1 MAHDCARGQAALA
14 SDAGECRF
22 LTGQAREEAG
32 HALVFQAAIAW
43 FAPRHLGDAPFL
55 PAMQEYRSILID
67 ALSREDLLETFL
79 AEQVILEGL
88 GEAVLSR
95 IEEGLVKRTAPFRR
109 LRRILLQQEEAHHG
123 FGRRQLERAI
133 QLGET
138 DAPSLQRRA
147 QRYLMLTEGMVLS
160 LAGQFDSIDEDAAA
174 WAADAWTFLPE
185 WLVETRAHSW

>member
-1 MAHDCARGQAALA
+1 
-14 SDAGECRF
+14 
-22 LTGQAREEAG
+22 
-32 HALVFQAAIAW
+32 
-43 FAPRHLGDAPFL
+43 
-55 PAMQEYRSILID
+55 MQEYRSILID